1 MITMENDLLQ
11 YVDVSLLVLVA
22 VIYGLGMFLKT
33 LPSVNDWLIPFILL
47 GASIVL
53 TIAYTGFILELGING
68 KVVVNGIIQGILVA
82 SVAVFGNQIIK
93 QFGKKE

>member
-1 MITMENDLLQ
+1 MENDLLQ

-68 KVVVNGIIQGILVA
+68 KVIVNGIIQGILVA

>member
-1 MITMENDLLQ
+1 MENDLLQ

>member
-1 MITMENDLLQ
+1 MEQDLLQ
-11 YVDVSLLVLVA
+11 YIDASLIILVA

-47 GASIVL
+47 VFSIILV
-53 TIAYTGFILELGING
+53 IAYIAFIQGYGINAN
-68 KVVVNGIIQGILVA
+68 VIVNGFVQGILVA

-93 QFGKKE
+93 QFGKKA

>member
-1 MITMENDLLQ
+1 MENDLLQ

-68 KVVVNGIIQGILVA
+68 KVIVNGIIQGILVA
-82 SVAVFGNQIIK
+82 SVAVFGNQVIK